1 MSTVVVINQ
10 FLSGYDT
17 PLTGFCPNLRAY
29 ALWWDF
35 KGTGRR
41 VPTRSVAGSMR

>member
-17 PLTGFCPNLRAY
+17 PLTGFCTNLHPY
-29 ALWWDF
+29 ALC
-35 KGTGRR
+35 GGIQ
-41 VPTRSVAGSMR
+41 TRNGSACADPFRG